1 MDNMKLFTRN
11 FKLLLFGQ
19 ISSLLGNGI
28 LKIALSLYILETTG
42 SATIFAG
49 LLSVATIPTII
60 LSPFGGILADRANR
74 RNVMVGLD
82 LLMGV
87 TTFLGFIL
95 FQEDKALFL
104 IGSLLIVHS
113 VLGAFESP
121 TVQASVPQMQL
132 SEENIIK
139 ANAVINQ
146 AAALSGL
153 IAPLLG
159 SILYSRLGLQNILI
173 VGTICFLI
181 TALFECFI
189 KLTFV
194 RQEREGSII
203 NMVRSDFSVSFRF
216 ITKKQPKILK
226 LLLLAALMNFLL
238 VGTIVVGLP
247 FIVRNVLGLSAQ
259 AYGAASS
266 ILGLSAVLGG
276 VGAGILVT
284 KLNPKKLYVV
294 LSLIGLFLLP
304 IGISFLVQEFET
316 MKYVIIVAS
325 LFIVQFLVMIFS
337 VVAMSII
344 QQRTPN
350 EFLGKIMAYAT
361 TVSLCAQPIGQMIY
375 GFVFDQFPSSL
386 FMIFAITGL
395 ATLTIGLLSKNTF
408 NGLDDLEVHESIL
421 ENSLK

>member
-1 MDNMKLFTRN
+1 M
-11 FKLLLFGQ
+11 
-19 ISSLLGNGI
+19 
-28 LKIALSLYILETTG
+28 
-42 SATIFAG
+42 
-49 LLSVATIPTII
+49 
-60 LSPFGGILADRANR
+60 
-74 RNVMVGLD
+74 
-82 LLMGV
+82 
-87 TTFLGFIL
+87 
-95 FQEDKALFL
+95 
-104 IGSLLIVHS
+104 IGSLLVVHS
-113 VLGAFESP
+113 ISSAFESP
-121 TVQASVPQMQL
+121 TVQSSVPQMQ
-132 SEENIIK
+132 SNEENIIK

-173 VGTICFLI
+173 VGTICFLL
-181 TALFECFI
+181 TAFFESFI

-194 RQEREGSII
+194 KQEREGSII
-203 NMVRSDFSVSFRF
+203 NMVQSNFTVSFRF

-276 VGAGILVT
+276 VGAGVLVT
-284 KLNPKKLYVV
+284 KLNPKKLYVL

-304 IGISFLVQEFET
+304 IGISFLVQELET
-316 MKYVIIVAS
+316 IKYVIIVAS

-337 VVAMSII
+337 IFAMSII

-350 EFLGKIMAYAT
+350 ELIGKIMAYAT

-375 GFVFDQFPSSL
+375 GFIFDRFPSSL
-386 FMIFAITGL
+386 FFIFAITGL

-408 NGLDDLEVHESIL
+408 NGLDNLEVNESIL
-421 ENSLK
+421 EDSLNKDG